1 MDSLKYEYGGS
12 TFDPDRANLSG
23 SVTKSKLRRTAFIY
37 SLLFLSGIA
46 GLVVGLPA
54 MMKTALIGL
63 WFPGA
68 GFLAVGGW
76 SVLYI
81 IPTLILFAIALVLW
95 FASGNVLAPITVW
108 GGSLLFAATLTGGQT
123 SALGTFFAILIV
135 CAVFFKVKSSSAK
148 SQAEV
153 IRKRDIRNAYL
164 PSVLQEIE
172 DSAIPADDI
181 ADRELSEAQLASFR
195 YVLDRALQT
204 PGKFKGFNIIEQF
217 QPSAIRYQ
225 LNHLCYTMA
234 LTQCQYTPS
243 FHGYL
248 NDAQRNCI
256 DQLTLPKVWK
266 YWKLES
272 HWGHLQA
279 DYNPAGKDNI
289 MLTGWSGMCMNTYTA
304 NTGDMHYAK
313 EGSLTFSLPQGN
325 TYEHDAHTFV
335 KSIIDNFK
343 MSPYFI
349 YPCEPNWI
357 YALCN
362 MYGINTVASY
372 DTAFNTNYTDRV
384 KADFIKNWEEEMM
397 LPDGSIHPFRSK
409 WTGLAMPASDGIM
422 NIGSVALMAA
432 PVFPKLARRLYSI
445 LRKEKFVQNGRGK
458 LEAVIE
464 GSALLDPGNY
474 KMTGAWSAA
483 YMACIAADFGDV
495 TIRNACFDYANEN
508 LKPKLE
514 NGVFSYEKASN
525 FSNAMFAQAIIC
537 QKGDWTNTITKGPV
551 KSALTGPILV
561 GLTYPDVL
569 VARAFSDGQDL
580 DIVLRPG
587 LKEQGKF
594 NIGFERLVPN
604 ANYSIQQTNQQ
615 FVADQDGRATIE
627 VELSGRT
634 PLHIVPMHKQI
645 ENKTA

>member
-1 MDSLKYEYGGS
+1 MDSAKYEYGGYA
-12 TFDPDRANLSG
+12 FDPRRSNLSG
-23 SVTKSKLRRTAFIY
+23 SVTKSKLRLTALIY
-37 SLLFLSGIA
+37 SVLFLSGIA
-46 GLVVGLPA
+46 GAVVGLPP
-54 MMKTALIGL
+54 MLKTALIGL

-68 GFLAVGGW
+68 GFLSVGGW
-76 SVLYI
+76 SALYI
-81 IPTLILFAIALVLW
+81 IPTLVLFAIALVLW
-95 FASGNVLAPITVW
+95 FASGNVLAPLTVW
-108 GGSLLFAATLTGGQT
+108 GGSLLISVLQTGTQT
-123 SALGTFFAILIV
+123 SAFGTFFAILVV
-135 CAVFFKVKSSSAK
+135 CLVFFKIKANSAK
-148 SQAEV
+148 SKEEV
-153 IRKRDIRNAYL
+153 IRKRDLRNAYL

-172 DSAIPADDI
+172 DSAVPAQSI
-181 ADRELSEAQLASFR
+181 ENRELSEQQLASLR
-195 YVLDRALQT
+195 YILDRALQS
-204 PGKFKGFNIIEQF
+204 PGKFKGFDIIEQF
-217 QPSAIRYQ
+217 QPSALRYQ

-234 LTQCQYTPS
+234 ISQCQYTPS

-248 NDAQRNCI
+248 NEAQRNCI

-304 NTGDMHYAK
+304 NTGDMHYAQ
-313 EGSLTFSLPQGN
+313 EGSLTFALPHGKS
-325 TYEHDAHTFV
+325 YEHDAHTFV
-335 KSIIDNFK
+335 KSIVDNFK
-343 MSPYFI
+343 LSPYFI

-362 MYGINTVASY
+362 MYGINTIASY
-372 DTAFNTNYTDRV
+372 DTAFNTSYTEKV
-384 KADFIKNWEEEMM
+384 KDDFIKNWEEEMM

-409 WTGLAMPASDGIM
+409 WTGIAMPASDGIM

-495 TIRNACFDYANEN
+495 TIKNSCLDFANEN

-525 FSNAMFAQAIIC
+525 FSNAMFAQAIIS
-537 QKGDWTNTITKGPV
+537 QKNDWTDTITKGPV
-551 KSALTGPILV
+551 KSSLSGPILV

-569 VARAFSDGQDL
+569 VARAFSSGHDL
-580 DIVLRPG
+580 DIILYPG
-587 LKEQGKF
+587 LKPEGEF
-594 NIGFERLVPN
+594 NIGLERLVPN
-604 ANYSIQQTNQQ
+604 ASYSIQQTAQQ
-615 FVADQDGRATIE
+615 FVADAAGCAT
-627 VELSGRT
+627 VTVKLSGRT
-634 PLHIVPMHKQI
+634 PLLIVPSQNQLAAK
-645 ENKTA
+645 